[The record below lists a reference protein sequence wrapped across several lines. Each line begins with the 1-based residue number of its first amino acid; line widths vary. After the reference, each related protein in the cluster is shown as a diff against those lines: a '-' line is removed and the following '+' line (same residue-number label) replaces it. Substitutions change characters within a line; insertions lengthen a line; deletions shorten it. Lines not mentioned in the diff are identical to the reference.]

1 MAGGKQN
8 ARQKM
13 INMMYLVLTALLA
26 LNVAKEV
33 LNAFVVINMG
43 LLKQKESIDAKNT
56 AMLNQFNNQLLWDT
70 ANQRLKYLS
79 QQAVYIQKIADEFSK
94 EVEQMKVD
102 LVVKVDDVDANKALE
117 VIKDPMQVKRMDDY
131 DGPTRFFGTD
141 EAPGTTGKANEL
153 KTKISGFRE
162 NCLQVVD
169 QVLNSRSDKSKNELA
184 KKDIM
189 LKLDLLL
196 TNDPANNKEYPTWE
210 MQYFY
215 RLPLVAAL
223 TELTKWENFVK
234 GAELDMLTFLWED
247 LNAQIYKFDQIKVA
261 VIPKSNFVTSGSNFE
276 ADVFLAAYSS
286 SGSNP
291 PTIVYGT
298 GVDSNSLN
306 VTGGVTLSPEN
317 IKNGVAKISIPV
329 SGQGE
334 RTFAG
339 TLQLSDPSGNI
350 KKLPFSTK
358 YNVAPPT
365 ATVSPTN
372 MNVFYYGL
380 PNPVSISVPGVAS
393 NNILVSGEGCTITG
407 TNGKYVATP
416 NQQNG
421 NAYINVS
428 ARMEDGTTKSM
439 GRYDFRIKRVPN
451 PEIKWGRK
459 EEGEPM
465 PKSET
470 NQALIPFIPNFE
482 FPVYPVITKYDLQVI
497 DKSGI
502 IISKTD
508 ISGNQIPQ
516 NYQSQLKSL
525 NRGVRVNFNNI
536 KVTVPGG
543 SRTVNA
549 SWVIM

>member
-1 MAGGKQN
+1 MAGGKLN

-43 LLKQKESIDAKNT
+43 LLQQKESIQAKNT

-79 QQAVYIQKIADEFSK
+79 EQAIYIQQISDEFSK

-102 LVVKVDDVDANKALE
+102 LVVKVDDIDANKALE
-117 VIKDPMQVKRMDDY
+117 VIKDPMQVKHMDDY
-131 DGPTRFFGTD
+131 DGPTRFFGTN
-141 EAPGTTGKANEL
+141 EAPGTTGKAHDL
-153 KTKISGFRE
+153 KNKISTYRD
-162 NCLQVVD
+162 NCLKVVD
-169 QVLNSRSDKSKNELA
+169 QVLASRKDPSKNDEV

-196 TNDPANNKEYPTWE
+196 TNDPTNNKEYPTWE

-261 VIPKSNFVTSGSNFE
+261 VIPRSNFVTSGSNFE

-298 GVDSNSLN
+298 GVDSNSLS

-339 TLQLSDPSGNI
+339 TLQLSDPSGNV

-365 ATVSPTN
+365 ATVSPTS

-393 NNILVSGEGCTITG
+393 NNIIVSGQGCTVTG
-407 TNGKYVATP
+407 SNGNYIANP

-421 NAYINVS
+421 KAYINVS
-428 ARMEDGTTKSM
+428 ARMVDGTTKSM
-439 GRYDFRIKRVPN
+439 GRYEFRIKRVPT
-451 PEIKWGRK
+451 PEVKWGRK
-459 EEGEPM
+459 LAGEPM

-470 NQALIPFIPNFE
+470 SQALIPFMNDFD
-482 FPVYPVITKYDLQVI
+482 FPLYPVITKYDLLVV

-502 IISKTD
+502 IISKND
-508 ISGNQIPQ
+508 ISGNQIPV
-516 NYQSQLKSL
+516 NYQNQLKSL
-525 NRGVRVNFNNI
+525 NKGTIVNFNNI
-536 KVTVPGG
+536 KITVPGG
-543 SRTVNA
+543 TRTTHV
-549 SWVIM
+549 SWVII

>member
-1 MAGGKQN
+1 MAGGKLN

-43 LLKQKESIDAKNT
+43 LLQQKQSIDSKNT
-56 AMLNQFNNQLLWDT
+56 AMLNQFNNQLVWDT

-79 QQAVYIQKIADEFSK
+79 EQALYIQKISDEFSK

-102 LVVKVDDVDANKALE
+102 LVVKVDDVDNTKALE
-117 VIKDPMQVKRMDDY
+117 VIKDPMQVQHMDDY

-141 EAPGTTGKANEL
+141 DAPGTNGKAHEL
-153 KTKISGFRE
+153 KNKISTYRE
-162 NCLQVVD
+162 NCLKVVD
-169 QVLNSRSDKSKNELA
+169 MVLETRGDKSKNKEV
-184 KKDIM
+184 KNDIT

-196 TNDPANNKEYPTWE
+196 TNDPKDNKEYPTWE

-247 LNAQIYKFDQIKVA
+247 LNAQIYKFDQVKVA

-286 SGSNP
+286 NGSNP

-298 GVDSNSLN
+298 GVDSNTLN
-306 VTGGVTLSPEN
+306 VTGGVTLSPDN
-317 IKNGVAKISIPV
+317 IKNGVAKISVPV
-329 SGQGE
+329 NGQGE

-365 ATVSPTN
+365 ATVSPTS

-380 PNPVSISVPGVAS
+380 PNPVSISVPGIAS
-393 NNILVSGEGCTITG
+393 NNISVSGQGCTVTG
-407 TNGKYVATP
+407 SNGNYIATP
-416 NQQNG
+416 TQQNG
-421 NAYINVS
+421 KAYINVS
-428 ARMEDGTTKSM
+428 ARMQDGTTKSM
-439 GRYDFRIKRVPN
+439 GRYEFRVKRVPN
-451 PEIKWGRK
+451 PEVKWGRRL
-459 EEGEPM
+459 EGDPM
-465 PKSET
+465 PKNET
-470 NQALIPFIPNFE
+470 SQALIPYMDDFDFNL
-482 FPVYPVITKYDLQVI
+482 YPVITKYDLQVI

-502 IISKTD
+502 IFSKND
-508 ISGNQIPQ
+508 NQGNQIPIAYQ
-516 NYQSQLKSL
+516 NQLKAL
-525 NRGVRVNFNNI
+525 NKGVRVNFNNI
-536 KVTVPGG
+536 KITVPGG
-543 SRTVNA
+543 TRTVNA